1 MKKGSYYIIVLLFG
15 LLPSC
20 NLYKIVPEGKYLLH
34 KNKIYYREKKALPP
48 KTARMYVLQQPNF
61 YILGY
66 PLWVGIYSIADQ
78 NPDSTFKESIR
89 RNPKAYR
96 LFEKIFSAKQTVQL
110 ERYYIHLNNQI
121 KKFGQVPVF
130 IDTVGTRKSA
140 ENLHILFRNYGFLDN
155 RVRDSIATGK
165 KYKADA
171 VYRIVEDRRYR
182 IDSIYNHF
190 ASSYPEVLF
199 NQIRGRMKTRP
210 GRFYDRNR
218 LVRDRDFITSYFRN
232 HGLFDFQSTY
242 LRYDIIKKPDKHY
255 TTVHRQFMNKVEQVA
270 DSIYEKPFLPYT
282 YRNIDIYI
290 ERSRSQLRNDT
301 SNVKRDT
308 VWKGLHFHYPATRWF
323 RPDLLEKNIFLGRG
337 ALYSDRN
344 ITFTRKQ
351 LLNLRNFKQIYIRQE
366 PVNDTLLDAQVI
378 LIPFKKYGIKP
389 SVNVTHSSIRPLGI
403 SGEFSAVWRNMFH
416 GFENLTLSYYFQA
429 ASSQRFRNPNEE
441 KFFNVKETGLDLSL
455 TVPRVVAPLAGR
467 WIKPFMQPVT
477 TYSVRYTSQ
486 TNIGLDRE
494 KFYGI
499 YAYQWKPNHIVT
511 DKLTPV
517 EINYVQ
523 YKNPDRYFYL
533 YTATFNTLAK
543 LAEQHYNLDITPATA
558 QNFIDF
564 VLNNENPDSDIYT
577 QVKRIYERKVR
588 LTENI
593 FILNTNFS
601 LIYDRRSDIW
611 DSDFY
616 LFKFYFEITGWIPGL
631 ISKFSELPVNHIG
644 QKMLNKVPYAQY
656 YKTELTYVR
665 HWDFGKKKI
674 LALRLFGGLAIPF
687 GNSTNI
693 PFVSAYFAGGSNDI
707 RAWRAFELGPGSTG
721 GLGEFNEANLK
732 LLFNIEYRMPVYE
745 NHHLGIFADA
755 GNIWNI
761 FDDTP
766 YPEARFK
773 GWNSIKEFALGTGIG
788 YRYDFSF
795 FALRL
800 DLAFKNY
807 DPGKPEGE
815 RWNFDYI
822 LPNAI
827 LQFGVNYPF

>member
-1 MKKGSYYIIVLLFG
+1 MRTKGFYIIFLLLV

-34 KNKIYYREKKALPP
+34 KNKIQYKKKKALPP
-48 KTARMYVLQQPNF
+48 KTARVYILQQPNF
-61 YILGY
+61 YIFGY

-78 NPDSTFKESIR
+78 HPDSTFKESIR
-89 RNPKAYR
+89 KHPGAYR
-96 LFEKIFSAKQTVQL
+96 MFEKIFSAKQTVQL
-110 ERYYIHLNNQI
+110 ERYYINLNNQI
-121 KKFGQVPVF
+121 KNFGQEPVF
-130 IDTVGTRKSA
+130 IDTTGTRKSA
-140 ENLHILFRNYGFLDN
+140 RNLHILFRNKGFLDN
-155 RVRDSIATGK
+155 QVKDSIATRK
-165 KYKADA
+165 KFKADA
-171 VYRIVEDRRYR
+171 IYHILENSRYR
-182 IDSIYNHF
+182 VDSVYEHF
-190 ASSYPEVLF
+190 GSAYTQKLF
-199 NQIRGRMKTRP
+199 QRIKNRMRTRP
-210 GRFYDRNR
+210 GKFYDRND
-218 LVRDRDFITSYFRN
+218 LATDREKITEYFRN
-232 HGLFDFQSTY
+232 HGLFDFQASY
-242 LRYDIIKKPDKHY
+242 VRYDIIKKQTSLH
-255 TTVHRQFMNKVEQVA
+255 TTVHRHVLNKVEQVA
-270 DSIYEKPFLPYT
+270 DSIYEKPFLPFT

-290 ERSRSQLRNDT
+290 EQSRGDSLKIT
-301 SNVKRDT
+301 RDT
-308 VWKGLHFHYPATRWF
+308 VWENLRFHYPPARWF
-323 RPDLLEKNIFLGRG
+323 RPDLLEKNIFLKPGE
-337 ALYSDRN
+337 LYSDKN
-344 ITFTRKQ
+344 ISFTRKQ
-351 LLNLRNFKQIYIRQE
+351 LLNLRNFKQIYIRPT
-366 PVNDTLLDAQVI
+366 PVNDTLLDAQIV

-429 ASSQRFRNPNEE
+429 ASSQRFRTGTDEQ
-441 KFFNVKETGLDLSL
+441 FFNVKETGLDLSL

-467 WIKPFMQPVT
+467 WIKPYMQPVT

-511 DKLTPV
+511 NKLTPAEV
-517 EINYVQ
+517 NYVQ

-533 YTATFNTLAK
+533 YTATFNTLAQ
-543 LAEQHYNLDITPATA
+543 LADQYYNTEITPGTA
-558 QNFIDF
+558 QDFIDF
-564 VLNNENPDSDIYT
+564 VLANEDPHSDIYKE
-577 QVKRIYERKVR
+577 VKRIYERKVR

-593 FILNTNFS
+593 FILNSNFS
-601 LIYDRRSDIW
+601 LTYDTRSDIW
-611 DSDFY
+611 DNHFY

-631 ISKFSELPVNHIG
+631 ISKFSELPENHIG

-656 YKTELTYVR
+656 YKTELTYIR
-665 HWDFGKKKI
+665 HWDFGKKRI
-674 LALRLFGGLAIPF
+674 LALRAFGGLAVPF

-707 RAWRAFELGPGSTG
+707 RGWRAFELGPGSTG

-732 LLFNIEYRMPVYE
+732 LLFNLEWRMPVYE
-745 NHHLGIFADA
+745 NHHIGIFADA

-773 GWNSIKEFALGTGIG
+773 GWNSIKEFALSTGIG

-800 DLAFKNY
+800 DLAYKNY
-807 DPGKPEGE
+807 NPGKPEGQ
-815 RWNFDYI
+815 RWNFNYA